1 MNIYSDDIY
10 SEVIE
15 FDAVYNNRAAYNNK
29 RNKNYRRAQRKAK
42 QAQRDRFYDGFW
54 TVHQITHTTLSRV
67 Y

>member
-29 RNKNYRRAQRKAK
+29 RNKNARRAQRKAK
-42 QAQRDRFYDGFW
+42 QQRREAYLDQF
-54 TVHQITHTTLSRV
+54 
-67 Y
+67 